1 MVVVVQLLS
10 HVRLFVTPWTVAD
23 QASLSFTNSRSLF
36 KPMSIESVMPSN
48 HLIFCHPFSSC
59 PQSFPASKSF
69 PTSWLFGSGGQIIGA
84 LASASVL
91 PINIQG
97 WFPLGLTHLIS
108 LQSKGLSR
116 AFSSTTI
123 WSIHSS
129 ALSLLYGPTLTSAHD
144 HWKNYSFDYT
154 DLCWPSNVSAF

>member
-1 MVVVVQLLS
+1 MEENTKKRERVCVCVCVCVVVVVVVQLLS
-10 HVRLFVTPWTVAD
+10 CVWLCDAMTCSTPGFPVLHRLPLLAQTHVH
-23 QASLSFTNSRSLF
+23 
-36 KPMSIESVMPSN
+36 ESVMPSN

-116 AFSSTTI
+116 VFSWDI
-123 WSIHSS
+123 YIHMCVYE
-129 ALSLLYGPTLTSAHD
+129 SLCHTA
-144 HWKNYSFDYT
+144 
-154 DLCWPSNVSAF
+154 